1 MRLKLSLLTLLIL
14 GAVCL
19 SLEAQDLEESEAVGS
34 VESPT
39 SSKPYEIS
47 FIITDSTDITK
58 IDSII
63 TKLDSILTP
72 RSDIYGHNLLLGEK
86 FALQNASDVAQVGSH
101 YVIGVGDEITLSIF
115 GAAQFDS
122 RFVVN
127 DEGYIAPANMPKIF
141 LKGVP
146 WGKAQDLI
154 RNRFKQFFLFRDDQF
169 AASLSRPRDI
179 TIHVI
184 GEVSKPGSYRVNA
197 IHTVLQ
203 ALTLAGGVTDVG
215 SVRMI
220 NLIDGDGSKILDI
233 YNLLDNPKGLID
245 LNLTE
250 GMIIQV
256 PIAEKIVEA
265 NGMKREMKFEL
276 LPNEDI
282 NHLINYA
289 GGFRADAVKDF
300 AQITRFM
307 GAGKEVIDIDLS
319 DRSIIGLNKLLD
331 GDIVNVRV
339 IEVELRNTVSARGA
353 IDFPGTYSL
362 ENTPNLSDLI
372 SKVQLKGTANLEES
386 FLIRK
391 NPDATSIIK
400 QISLSNILENPTA
413 DIGLQALDELVVDT
427 LSNILEDAVIK
438 VSGAVQREVEYPF
451 SIDSSLTIHKAILL
465 AGGLQRNA
473 DDEGYIIRKD
483 IENNEEIEY
492 IPIDVRTA
500 YTNSMSSA
508 NLLLLCQMY

>member
-1 MRLKLSLLTLLIL
+1 
-14 GAVCL
+14 
-19 SLEAQDLEESEAVGS
+19 
-34 VESPT
+34 
-39 SSKPYEIS
+39 
-47 FIITDSTDITK
+47 
-58 IDSII
+58 
-63 TKLDSILTP
+63 
-72 RSDIYGHNLLLGEK
+72 
-86 FALQNASDVAQVGSH
+86 
-101 YVIGVGDEITLSIF
+101 
-115 GAAQFDS
+115 
-122 RFVVN
+122 
-127 DEGYIAPANMPKIF
+127 
-141 LKGVP
+141 
-146 WGKAQDLI
+146 
-154 RNRFKQFFLFRDDQF
+154 
-169 AASLSRPRDI
+169 LSRPRDI

-220 NLIDGDGSKILDI
+220 NLVDGDGSKILDI

-256 PIAEKIVEA
+256 PVAEKIVEA

-319 DRSIIGLNKLLD
+319 DRSISGLNKLLD

-508 NLLLLCQMY
+508 NLLLSPNDELLILDQEDYTDERYIFINGAVRNPDSLQYSTSLSVSDVLKLSGGLSSTASGIIDVYRIEQIDGQPVRTVSRTLEVDSDYQLVDKTSFVLQAEDELVARWFLYPGRLSMKELML

>member
-1 MRLKLSLLTLLIL
+1 
-14 GAVCL
+14 
-19 SLEAQDLEESEAVGS
+19 
-34 VESPT
+34 
-39 SSKPYEIS
+39 
-47 FIITDSTDITK
+47 
-58 IDSII
+58 
-63 TKLDSILTP
+63 
-72 RSDIYGHNLLLGEK
+72 
-86 FALQNASDVAQVGSH
+86 
-101 YVIGVGDEITLSIF
+101 
-115 GAAQFDS
+115 
-122 RFVVN
+122 
-127 DEGYIAPANMPKIF
+127 
-141 LKGVP
+141 
-146 WGKAQDLI
+146 
-154 RNRFKQFFLFRDDQF
+154 
-169 AASLSRPRDI
+169 
-179 TIHVI
+179 
-184 GEVSKPGSYRVNA
+184 
-197 IHTVLQ
+197 
-203 ALTLAGGVTDVG
+203 
-215 SVRMI
+215 
-220 NLIDGDGSKILDI
+220 
-233 YNLLDNPKGLID
+233 
-245 LNLTE
+245 
-250 GMIIQV
+250 
-256 PIAEKIVEA
+256 
-265 NGMKREMKFEL
+265 
-276 LPNEDI
+276 
-282 NHLINYA
+282 
-289 GGFRADAVKDF
+289 
-300 AQITRFM
+300 
-307 GAGKEVIDIDLS
+307 
-319 DRSIIGLNKLLD
+319 
-331 GDIVNVRV
+331 VNVRV

-508 NLLLLCQMY
+508 NLLLSPNDELLILDQEDYTDERYIFINGAVRNPDSLQYSTSLSVSDVLKLSGGLSSTASGIIDVYRIEQIDGQPVRTVSRTLEVDSDYQLVDKTSFVLQAEDELVARRREEYGRQVLVSISGAIKYEGTYAVTQRNESIVDLIQKAGGLTDEAFSSGIYLERGDSEDEDSLRQVVVDGASRSIVLQAGDHIVVPKNSNTVSIYLDHTQAFSEQTSLIEVPFTYGADAKWYLDQYAGGLSHKSDKSKIAVRFANGAVRSARKKLFRHDYPIVESGATILVKKDLVTKRMEEDQGDYPKLRRGVIINVGEDHDSEARNVLRHQTETEESDNE